1 VADRTARFFEDAKV
15 ELLNGVAYYNQR
27 TPGAGE
33 RLLEDVLQ
41 TAGKICEDPERY
53 PVDPDDGYRR
63 WRCVVFPY
71 SLRYDIARDGNI
83 DIVAVAHD
91 KRAPGYFGG
100 RTK

>member
-1 VADRTARFFEDAKV
+1 MADRTARFLEEAKV
-15 ELLNGVAYYNQR
+15 ELVDAVGHYNQR
-27 TPGAGE
+27 TVGAGG
-33 RLLEDVLQ
+33 RLLEDVLE
-41 TAGKICEDPERY
+41 TAGRICENPERY
-53 PVDPDDGYRR
+53 PVEDDGYRR

-91 KRAPGYFGG
+91 KRAPGYFRG

>member
-1 VADRTARFFEDAKV
+1 MADRITRFLDEAKV
-15 ELLNGVAYYNQR
+15 ELVNGVAYYDQR

-33 RLLEDVLQ
+33 RLLEDALQ
-41 TAGKICEDPERY
+41 TADKICEDPERY
-53 PVDPDDGYRR
+53 PVEDDGYRR

-91 KRAPGYFGG
+91 KRAPGYFKG

>member
-1 VADRTARFFEDAKV
+1 VADRTARFFEDAKI
-15 ELLNGVAYYNQR
+15 ELLDGVAYYNQR
-27 TPGAGE
+27 TRGAGE
-33 RLLEDVLQ
+33 RLLEDVFE
-41 TAGKICEDPERY
+41 TADEISGDPERY
-53 PVDPDDGYRR
+53 PVEDDGYRR

-91 KRAPGYFGG
+91 KRAPGYFRG